1 MITNQEIIDIV
12 ERNLER
18 AEEALRMLDEMN
30 NKAFIPNSQLN
41 YVTNR

>member
-18 AEEALRMLDEMN
+18 AEEALKLLED
-30 NKAFIPNSQLN
+30 
-41 YVTNR
+41 